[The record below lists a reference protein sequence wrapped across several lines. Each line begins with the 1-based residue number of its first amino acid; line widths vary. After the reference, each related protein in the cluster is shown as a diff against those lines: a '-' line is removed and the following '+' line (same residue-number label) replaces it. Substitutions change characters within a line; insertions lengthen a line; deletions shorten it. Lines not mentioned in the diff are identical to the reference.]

1 MVTRVHAIYRNGAFF
16 PECPLSVPDGAKVEL
31 TVESS
36 DPPAALA
43 AALDKIADLPRE
55 GTDDGFSGA
64 DHDRVLYPKRG
75 GR

>member
-16 PECPLSVPDGAKVEL
+16 PEGPLSVPDGAKVEL
-31 TVESS
+31 TVESA

-43 AALDKIADLPRE
+43 AALDKIADLPQGGAE
-55 GTDDGFSGA
+55 DGFSGA

-75 GR
+75 AR